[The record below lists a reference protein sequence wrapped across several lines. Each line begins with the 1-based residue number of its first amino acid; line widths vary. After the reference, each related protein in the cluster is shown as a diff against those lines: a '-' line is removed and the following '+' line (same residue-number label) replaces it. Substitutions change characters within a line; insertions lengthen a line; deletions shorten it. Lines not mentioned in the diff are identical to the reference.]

1 MNDKKYETKSL
12 YFTPRLIKQLEGV
25 WEHPLTIVEA
35 PMGYGKTTAVKYFL
49 SSADANVH
57 WLKAYDDSVDNF
69 WNAFVRLCGE
79 LNDGLSASIAK
90 IGPPDDDLSL
100 RETLQLFGSLVLS
113 KKSVLVIDDY
123 HLIDSTK
130 IGRFIAE
137 LTENEI
143 ENLHIILTGRFIEF
157 QKLEELSLKG
167 LLHHI
172 TQKTFSLTSKEIAE
186 YYRACGVSISEKQ
199 ARQLFSTTEGWITAL
214 YLMLLS
220 FTEYGV
226 LEPPDSIYKLV
237 GKIVYNPL
245 PAPLKE
251 LMMKL
256 SVFDSFTLEQAI
268 FMCGHHDS
276 GQMLTAI
283 VEENAFVYYE
293 GRSKTYQIHSIF
305 KEYLSEVLEARGAR
319 FKNELYRKAAEWYKE
334 KRDYT
339 AARKFWYACKDF
351 ESIFESIEAEKAK
364 HFTKQNMKVLQKYLD
379 DCPLEIRKRHHYA
392 LLILLFHFILHNE
405 NELLIKVFEEVGR
418 NIKDDDCL
426 SARARNKLLGEIE
439 LLHGGSAFNDL
450 RKMVF
455 HFENAWAMLGEPTSV
470 FDVESDWMHGS
481 PSVLYL
487 YYRESGKLQENLAD
501 LKAGLLCYKKLARG
515 NGSGGGDLMEAECHY
530 HSGNFVSAEIFLIKA
545 MRKARQEDQWDIE
558 LAAMLLQM
566 RIDLM
571 KGSFESMF
579 RIMSNMRE
587 AMADRVEYQY
597 LHHVELC
604 EMFFYSYLDQK
615 YKIPETLGRPQN
627 GDIRLLHP
635 SHAMFNIIYGRV
647 MLINEQYTELIG
659 SAEYFL
665 ETASFYPN
673 MLGVVYTYIYLAA
686 ANRKIDRTEEAQ
698 ENLRKAMDIAM
709 PDGLLM
715 PFVENGDYIKP
726 LIRKLTLQGVF
737 QKEAEQILNL
747 YETYGNA
754 KEQIKRTYFPEE
766 KQALTSRENEIA
778 SLAAKG
784 LTNKE
789 IADKLY
795 ISPNTVKSTLK
806 AVFSKLSISSRALL
820 KQHFEDFDA
829 G

>member
-1 MNDKKYETKSL
+1 LNDKKCETKSL
-12 YFTPRLIKQLEGV
+12 YFTPRLIKQLAGV

-35 PMGYGKTTAVKYFL
+35 PMGYGKTTAVKHFL
-49 SSADANVH
+49 SSAEADML
-57 WLKAYDDSVDNF
+57 WLKVYDDSIDNF
-69 WNAFVRLCGE
+69 WDAFTRLCGE
-79 LNDGLSASIAK
+79 LNDGLSARLAK
-90 IGPPDDDLSL
+90 IGVPDDDLSL
-100 RETLQLFGSLVLS
+100 RETLQLLGSLVLS

-123 HLIDSTK
+123 HLIDSPK
-130 IGRFIAE
+130 IGRFIAAFA
-137 LTENEI
+137 ENEI
-143 ENLHIILTGRFIEF
+143 ENLSIVLTGRYIKF

-172 TQKTFSLTSKEIAE
+172 TQETFALTSKEIAK
-186 YYRACGVSISEKQ
+186 YYRACGVSINEKQ
-199 ARQLFSTTEGWITAL
+199 ARQLYSTTEGWISAL

-220 FTEYGV
+220 FIEYGV
-226 LEPPDSIYKLV
+226 LEPPDSIYKLI

-245 PAPLKE
+245 SAPLKE
-251 LMMKL
+251 LMMIL

-268 FMCGHHDS
+268 FMWGHHDAKK
-276 GQMLTAI
+276 MLNEI
-283 VEENAFVYYE
+283 VTENTFVYCE
-293 GRSKTYQIHSIF
+293 GRSKIYQIHSIF
-305 KEYLSEVLEARGAR
+305 REYLSEALEERGTR
-319 FKNELYRKAAEWYKE
+319 FKNELYRKAAEWYMAN
-334 KRDYT
+334 RDYT
-339 AARKFWYACKDF
+339 VARKFWYACKDF

-379 DCPLEIRKRHHYA
+379 ECPLEIRKRHHYA

-405 NELLIKVFEEVGR
+405 NELLIKVFEEVSR

-426 SARARNKLLGEIE
+426 SAGARNKLLGEIE

-455 HFENAWAMLGEPTSV
+455 HFENAWAMLGEPTSIY
-470 FDVESDWMHGS
+470 DVESDWMHGS

-530 HSGNFVSAEIFLIKA
+530 YSGNFVNAEIFLNKA
-545 MRKARQEDQWDIE
+545 IRKAHQEDQWDIE
-558 LAAMLLQM
+558 LAAMFLQM

-587 AMADRVEYQY
+587 AMAERVEYQY

-604 EMFFYSYLDQK
+604 EMFFYSHLDQK

-635 SHAMFNIIYGRV
+635 SYAMFNIIYGRV
-647 MLINEQYTELIG
+647 LLINEQYTELIG

-673 MLGVVYTYIYLAA
+673 MLGVIYTYIYLAA
-686 ANRKIDRTEEAQ
+686 ANLKIHRAKEAH
-698 ENLRKAMDIAM
+698 ENLKKAMDIAM
-709 PDGLLM
+709 PDRLLM
-715 PFVENGDYIKP
+715 PFVENSDYIET
-726 LIRKLTLQGVF
+726 LIRELTMYGAY
-737 QKEAEQILNL
+737 QKEAVHILEL
-747 YETYGNA
+747 YEVYGAA
-754 KEQIKRTYFPEE
+754 KEKIKKIYFPDENR
-766 KQALTSRENEIA
+766 ALTSRENEIA

-789 IADKLY
+789 IADKLF
-795 ISPNTVKSTLK
+795 ISPNTVKFTLK
-806 AVFSKLSISSRALL
+806 SVFSKLSITSRALL
-820 KQHFEDFDA
+820 KQHFEDS
-829 G
+829 

>member
-25 WEHPLTIVEA
+25 WEHPLTVVEA
-35 PMGYGKTTAVKYFL
+35 PMGYGKTTAVKNFL
-49 SSADANVH
+49 SSADANVL
-57 WLKAYDDSVDNF
+57 WLKVYDDSIDNF
-69 WNAFVRLCGE
+69 WDAFARLCGE
-79 LNDGLSASIAK
+79 LDDELSTSLAN
-90 IGPPDDDLSL
+90 IGFPDDALSL
-100 RETLQLFGSLVLS
+100 REVLRLLGNLDLTRNC
-113 KKSVLVIDDY
+113 VLVIDDY
-123 HLIDSTK
+123 HLIDNPK
-130 IGRFIAE
+130 IGSFIAA
-137 LTENEI
+137 LTENEVDNFYI
-143 ENLHIILTGRFIEF
+143 VLTGRFIKF
-157 QKLEELSLKG
+157 PKLEELSLKG
-167 LLHHI
+167 LLRHI
-172 TQKTFSLTSKEIAE
+172 TKETLALTPGEIVE

-199 ARQLFSTTEGWITAL
+199 ARQLYSTTEGWISAL

-220 FTEYGV
+220 FIEDGLIQTPE
-226 LEPPDSIYKLV
+226 SIYKLIE
-237 GKIVYNPL
+237 KIVFNPL
-245 PAPLKE
+245 PATLKE
-251 LMMKL
+251 FVMTL
-256 SVFDSFTLEQAI
+256 SVFDNFSLEQAE
-268 FMCGHHDS
+268 FMWGHRDS

-293 GRSKTYQIHSIF
+293 GRSKIYQIHSIF

-319 FKNELYRKAAEWYKE
+319 FKNEIYRKAAEWYKD

-379 DCPLEIRKRHHYA
+379 ECPLEIRKRHHYA

-405 NELLIKVFEEVGR
+405 NELLIKVFEEVDR

-426 SARARNKLLGEIE
+426 STRARNKLLGEIE

-455 HFENAWAMLGEPTSV
+455 HFENAWAMLGEPTSIY
-470 FDVESDWMHGS
+470 DVESDWMHGS

-530 HSGNFVSAEIFLIKA
+530 HSGNFVNAEIFLNKA
-545 MRKARQEDQWDIE
+545 IRKAHQEGQWDIE
-558 LAAMLLQM
+558 LAAMFLQM

-587 AMADRVEYQY
+587 AMAERVEYQY

-604 EMFFYSYLDQK
+604 ELSFYSHLDQK

-635 SHAMFNIIYGRV
+635 SYAMFNIIYGRV

-665 ETASFYPN
+665 ETALFYPN
-673 MLGVVYTYIYLAA
+673 MLGVIYTYIYLAA
-686 ANRKIDRTEEAQ
+686 ANLKIHRAKEAH
-698 ENLRKAMDIAM
+698 ENLKKAMDIAM

-715 PFVENGDYIKP
+715 PFVEHADYVEP
-726 LIRKLTLQGVF
+726 LVRELTMHGVYRN
-737 QKEAEQILNL
+737 EAIQILKL
-747 YETYGNA
+747 YEIYGSA
-754 KEQIKRTYFPEE
+754 KEKIKRMYFPNENRS
-766 KQALTSRENEIA
+766 LTSREKEIA
-778 SLAAKG
+778 NLAAKG

-789 IADKLY
+789 IADELF
-795 ISPNTVKSTLK
+795 ISPNTVKFALK
-806 AVFSKLSISSRALL
+806 SVFSKLSISSRALL
-820 KQHFEDFDA
+820 KQHFEDL
-829 G
+829 